1 MNYQQDELNMS
12 SKTLDG
18 LPPLREIINDYQ
30 LSAKKS
36 LGQNFLLDL
45 NLTNKIARMAGDLNN
60 HTVLEIGPGPGGL
73 TRALLSSG
81 AKKVLA
87 IERDERLIPALN
99 QINDHFNGRL
109 DVKYADAL
117 NEPFDNYLKGPV
129 KVVANL
135 PYNIGTELLIRWLT
149 PKIWPPYW
157 DSLTLMFQKEVA
169 KRIVASPGTKAYG
182 RLALLVQWRC
192 NAKIVMEIPPQAF
205 TPPPKVTSAVVHIER
220 LDTPRFDA
228 DGKTLERIV
237 AAAFNQRRKMLRV
250 SLKAFSP
257 SIESI
262 LLNVGI
268 NPTQRAEEIGLE
280 QFCALSKKI
289 N

>member
-1 MNYQQDELNMS
+1 
-12 SKTLDG
+12 
-18 LPPLREIINDYQ
+18 
-30 LSAKKS
+30 
-36 LGQNFLLDL
+36 
-45 NLTNKIARMAGDLNN
+45 
-60 HTVLEIGPGPGGL
+60 
-73 TRALLSSG
+73 
-81 AKKVLA
+81 
-87 IERDERLIPALN
+87 
-99 QINDHFNGRL
+99 
-109 DVKYADAL
+109 
-117 NEPFDNYLKGPV
+117 
-129 KVVANL
+129 
-135 PYNIGTELLIRWLT
+135 
-149 PKIWPPYW
+149 
-157 DSLTLMFQKEVA
+157 MFQKEVA

-205 TPPPKVTSAVVHIER
+205 TPPPKVTSAVVHIEC
-220 LDTPRFDA
+220 LDKPRFDA
-228 DGKTLERIV
+228 NGKTLERIV

-262 LLNVGI
+262 LLDVGI